1 MRKIILLVLLSFICN
16 AQSTIPNLLSNYEFS
31 EKIISTEDGEEFIAW
46 IVEDDE
52 ARELNKAVRK
62 LNFLE
67 KDNRSKTLTFRT
79 YNDGNYEYVVAKNK
93 WNLRRVP
100 FFRITVYTIDE

>member
-16 AQSTIPNLLSNYEFS
+16 AQSTIPNLLSNYDFS

-52 ARELNKAVRK
+52 AHELNKAVRK
-62 LNFLE
+62 LHFVEN
-67 KDNRSKTLTFRT
+67 DNGSKNLTFRT
-79 YNDGNYEYVVAKNK
+79 YSDGNYEYVVAKNK

-100 FFRITVYTIDE
+100 FFRITIYTIHD